1 VLVSDHQPQ
10 DVESKNVEF
19 DLAAF
24 GMINLQTA
32 YPTANTILESENTET
47 IIDALSI
54 QPRKI
59 LGLPYHTIQ
68 ENNIANLTIFD
79 PSETYVFTEEDNAS
93 LSQNSPFFGIE
104 LKGKVLGIVNK
115 HKIFLNKENLA
126 IKE

>member
-1 VLVSDHQPQ
+1 
-10 DVESKNVEF
+10 KNVEF

-32 YPTANTILESENTET
+32 YPTANSILESENTET
-47 IIDALSI
+47 TVDALSI

-79 PSETYVFTEEDNAS
+79 PTETYLFTEEDNSS
-93 LSQNSPFFGIE
+93 LSQNSPFFG
-104 LKGKVLGIVNK
+104 
-115 HKIFLNKENLA
+115 
-126 IKE
+126 